1 MHHYKVVNGKCRF
14 YKTRARLA
22 YEKASKSYRS
32 HMSNV
37 YKRNKNAVMI
47 TNDEKFIVGGN
58 AFMKVDSTQNIT
70 TAFLSRMKSMMRDH
84 VERLETRRKER
95 KRVKSWNDPV
105 KAYVHMNKMYNKKSD
120 VEKYYQSY
128 QPRSWFA
135 GSVLDLMRVGRVRKK
150 KL

>member
-32 HMSNV
+32 HTSNV

-58 AFMKVDSTQNIT
+58 AFIKVDSAQNIT
-70 TAFLSRMKSMMRDH
+70 TAFLSRMKSMMRDRGASGDAAQGAQTGEEL
-84 VERLETRRKER
+84 ERSGKGLRPHEQ
-95 KRVKSWNDPV
+95 
-105 KAYVHMNKMYNKKSD
+105 D
-120 VEKYYQSY
+120 VQQEK
-128 QPRSWFA
+128 
-135 GSVLDLMRVGRVRKK
+135 
-150 KL
+150 